1 MKTIEILNK
10 HKSNTTSKWQAEA
23 EYRRKNS
30 RWLLYSTQIAL
41 TVRQRMTETGTT
53 QVMLAERIG
62 CTQQHISMLLKGN
75 SNLTLETIAKFEE
88 ALDFDIIGKL
98 LKPSYGYERNC
109 IETQNRYL
117 SEPEDIGYKKK

>member
-10 HKSNTTSKWQAEA
+10 YKSNAPSKWQTEA
-23 EYRRKNS
+23 EFRRKNS

-88 ALDFDIIGKL
+88 ALDFNIIGKL
-98 LKPSYGYERNC
+98 LESSYSYKKNC
-109 IETQNRYL
+109 IETQGRYL